1 MAETIQMQVQKLAGV
16 LGDRARRAAVLAVNH
31 GAQELAK
38 LARGAAR
45 ARSSTNAAGRDIV
58 QAIQVTR
65 ATMQQGVA
73 CAVVWISPNDEKGRN
88 AIYVHE
94 NYHGY
99 TVRPKVKKMLFIPL
113 NANGRRHTLYAEDA
127 QQKKLKGWIGGIQRE
142 RNKKGQTKKTWTSG
156 ATGEPFGYWGE
167 DNANAPLDFI
177 LVKEAHIPPNPRAG
191 FLTKTARTESARIRM
206 VMHKT
211 YNDAMMRK

>member
-1 MAETIQMQVQKLAGV
+1 MQVQKLAGV

-58 QAIQVTR
+58 QAIQVTQ
-65 ATMQQGVA
+65 ATQQQGVA
-73 CAVVWISPNDEKGRN
+73 RAVVWIDPNNTR
-88 AIYVHE
+88 AIYYHE
-94 NYHGY
+94 RRREAF
-99 TVRPKVKKMLFIPL
+99 TIRPKVKKWLFIPL
-113 NANGRRHTLYAEDA
+113 TANGRRHTLYAEDS
-127 QQKKLKGWIGGIQRE
+127 QEKKLKGWVGGMQRE
-142 RNKKGQTKKTWTSG
+142 RNTKGRTKKTWTGG
-156 ATGEPFGYWGE
+156 ANGEPFGYWGE
-167 DNANAPLDFI
+167 DNKNAPLDFI
-177 LVKEAHIPPNPRAG
+177 LKKEVHMPENPRHG
-191 FLTKTARTESARIRM
+191 FLTDTARTEQARIRM